1 MAYFHDKSRIRG
13 PLRITIDPE
22 VRAMADELAA
32 EAHVTLSRLI
42 EQLIRD
48 ESARIR
54 RRAKKETP

>member
-48 ESARIR
+48 ENARIR